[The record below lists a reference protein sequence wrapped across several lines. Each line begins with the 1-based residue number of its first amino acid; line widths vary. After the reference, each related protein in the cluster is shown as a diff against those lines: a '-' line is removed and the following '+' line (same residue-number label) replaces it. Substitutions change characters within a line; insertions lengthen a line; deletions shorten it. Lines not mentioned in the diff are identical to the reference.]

1 MTFNVTSA
9 ALSLQSCS
17 DNEKLVTV
25 HDKRNFLGSRRIEVR
40 AVDSQKVNG
49 VSKGKFAL
57 LNTSTSTLKVDA
69 EFMRFLENHKIKK
82 IVYKNA
88 GGQTV
93 HLSNYKFQTLSE
105 KESAELNK
113 AVNELMDTFAQLHAE
128 REKEKE
134 KTDKKKKSSESPS
147 PSIKPEQRNTRE
159 KPKANSFA
167 KIFVIPPSR
176 QKDEDKISEQKAIE
190 KHWKIQKEE
199 QEIEEKKAQEKE
211 KNLLFAIKQELI
223 KQNLIKKS

>member
-1 MTFNVTSA
+1 MTFNIASA

-40 AVDSQKVNG
+40 GVDSQKVNG

-69 EFMRFLENHKIKK
+69 EFMRFVESHKIKK

-113 AVNELMDTFAQLHAE
+113 AVNELMDTFAQLHTE
-128 REKEKE
+128 LEKE
-134 KTDKKKKSSESPS
+134 KTDKDKKSSKSSS

-167 KIFVIPPSR
+167 KIFAAPPPSI
-176 QKDEDKISEQKAIE
+176 QKDEDKISEQKALE

-199 QEIEEKKAQEKE
+199 QETEEKKAQEKE

-223 KQNLIKKS
+223 KQKLIKKS